1 VGVVPPLPL
10 PFENKLTELNKK
22 VDAHDG
28 VGEKPPN
35 DSTAQPCG
43 KEKVI
48 TIDLIKENRSISKQ
62 F

>member
-10 PFENKLTELNKK
+10 PFENKLIQLNKK

-28 VGEKPPN
+28 VGEKAPN
-35 DSTAQPCG
+35 DSAAQPCG

-48 TIDLIKENRSISKQ
+48 TIDFIKENCNISK
-62 F
+62 